1 MFVELIVR
9 VAAKIPDNV
18 DYENVYI
25 DAHVPIAI
33 MLNGDEVG
41 EAFEYETMSVE
52 RVRDERN
59 SSND

>member
-9 VAAKIPDNV
+9 VAAKIPDGV
-18 DYENVYI
+18 DYDRAYI

-33 MLNGDEVG
+33 MIDGDEVG

-52 RVRDERN
+52 RVEE
-59 SSND
+59 